1 MKEDFLFLLNFL
13 NFRVVLTSLEEGC
26 GCGWESGARQLVV
39 ASGAP
44 VPMPALVLRHFCLP
58 QSPGRTALSPV
69 VLRGQKG
76 ELSEIQT
83 YGFRTW

>member
-13 NFRVVLTSLEEGC
+13 NLRVGLTSLEEGC
-26 GCGWESGARQLVV
+26 GCGWESGTRRLVV

-44 VPMPALVLRHFCLP
+44 VPMPALVLRHCCP
-58 QSPGRTALSPV
+58 RQSSGRTALSPV

-83 YGFRTW
+83 YGFRNW